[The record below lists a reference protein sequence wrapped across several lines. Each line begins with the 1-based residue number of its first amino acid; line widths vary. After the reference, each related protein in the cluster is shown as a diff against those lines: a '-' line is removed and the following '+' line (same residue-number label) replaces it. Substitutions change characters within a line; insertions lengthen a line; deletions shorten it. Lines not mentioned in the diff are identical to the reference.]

1 MESYDVHL
9 NFVKETEL
17 PGTSVVY
24 LIRTLITTTNIIHY
38 GTETFLKDN
47 KQI

>member
-1 MESYDVHL
+1 MTPISISL
-9 NFVKETEL
+9 KETEL
-17 PGTSVVY
+17 PETSVVY
-24 LIRTLITTTNIIHY
+24 YIIRTLITTTNIIHY

>member
-1 MESYDVHL
+1 MTPISISL
-9 NFVKETEL
+9 KETEL

-24 LIRTLITTTNIIHY
+24 IIRTLITTNIIHY

>member
-1 MESYDVHL
+1 MTPISISL
-9 NFVKETEL
+9 KETEL
-17 PGTSVVY
+17 YRDSVVY
-24 LIRTLITTTNIIHY
+24 IIRTLITTTNRIYY